1 LNYSR
6 ILVTGG
12 AGFIGSHIVDRLLQ
26 EGFEVI
32 VLDNLST
39 GRITNVKHHLK
50 NKRFKMIKG
59 DVREEKILRKALKGV
74 EAVIHEAAISSVEES
89 IKDPIKT
96 NDINLNGTLNL
107 LNLSVKE
114 GVKRFVFA
122 SSASVYGDL
131 SPPLRE
137 DSQPKPISPYA
148 VSKLSGEYYC
158 KIFHKIYR
166 LETICLRYFN
176 VYGPRQ
182 RNNQYSSV
190 IMNFI
195 NSIKKNKPL
204 VIFGDGLQTRDF
216 IYISDVVEAS
226 IIALKSKEG
235 VGEVFNIATGKPITI
250 NELAQIIIELS
261 EKNNLIP
268 IHAEPRKGDIRH
280 SYADIEKAERILKF
294 KAKVSLEEG
303 LKSVIT
309 SENLI
314 L

>member
-1 LNYSR
+1 LSYSR

-12 AGFIGSHIVDRLLQ
+12 AGFIGSHIVNRLLQ

-39 GRITNVKHHLK
+39 GRITNIKQHLK
-50 NKRFKMIKG
+50 NRRFKMIEG
-59 DVREEKILRKALKGV
+59 DVREEKVVRKALKGV

-89 IKDPIKT
+89 IKNPIKT

-131 SPPLRE
+131 NPPLRE
-137 DSQPKPISPYA
+137 DFLPKPISPYA

-158 KIFHKIYR
+158 KTFHKIYG

-190 IMNFI
+190 IINFI
-195 NSIKKNKPL
+195 DNLKKNKPL

-216 IYISDVVEAS
+216 IYISDVVEANL
-226 IIALKSKEG
+226 IALKSKEG

-250 NELAQIIIELS
+250 NGLAQTIIKLKGKS
-261 EKNNLIP
+261 NLRTIY
-268 IHAEPRKGDIRH
+268 AETRKGDIRH
-280 SYADIEKAERILKF
+280 SYADVEKAGRILKF
-294 KAKVSLEEG
+294 KASLSLEEG
-303 LKSVIT
+303 IKRL
-309 SENLI
+309 L

>member
-1 LNYSR
+1 MDYSR

-26 EGFEVI
+26 EGFEVT

-39 GRITNVKHHLK
+39 GRITNIKHHLSD
-50 NKRFKMIKG
+50 KRFGIIEG
-59 DVREEKILRKALKGV
+59 DIREEKVVRKALKGV

-96 NDINLNGTLNL
+96 NDVNLNGTLNL

-114 GVKRFVFA
+114 RIKRFVFA

-131 SPPLRE
+131 NPPLRE
-137 DSQPKPISPYA
+137 DSQLKPMSPYA
-148 VSKLSGEYYC
+148 VSKLAGEYYC
-158 KIFHKIYR
+158 KVFHRIYG

-182 RNNQYSSV
+182 RNNQYSGV
-190 IMNFI
+190 IINFI
-195 NSIKKNKPL
+195 DNLEKDKPL

-226 IIALKSKEG
+226 LIALKSKEG
-235 VGEVFNIATGKPITI
+235 VGEVFNIATGKPTTI
-250 NELAQIIIELS
+250 NELAQIIIELKGKS
-261 EKNNLIP
+261 NLKP
-268 IHAEPRKGDIRH
+268 IHAEPRKGDIKH
-280 SYADIEKAERILKF
+280 SYADIKKTEEILKF
-294 KAKVSLEEG
+294 KAKVSLKEG
-303 LKSVIT
+303 LKSLNNIWFC
-309 SENLI
+309 
-314 L
+314 

>member
-1 LNYSR
+1 MLSYSR

-12 AGFIGSHIVDRLLQ
+12 AGFIGSHIVNRLLQ

-39 GRITNVKHHLK
+39 GRITNIKQHLK
-50 NKRFKMIKG
+50 NRRFKMIEG
-59 DVREEKILRKALKGV
+59 DVREEKVVRKALKGV

-89 IKDPIKT
+89 IKNPIKT

-131 SPPLRE
+131 NPPLRE
-137 DSQPKPISPYA
+137 DFLPKPISPYA

-158 KIFHKIYR
+158 KTFHKIYG

-190 IMNFI
+190 IINFI
-195 NSIKKNKPL
+195 DNLKKNKPL

-216 IYISDVVEAS
+216 IYISDVVEANL
-226 IIALKSKEG
+226 IALKSKEG

-250 NELAQIIIELS
+250 NGLAQTIIKLKGKS
-261 EKNNLIP
+261 NLRTIY
-268 IHAEPRKGDIRH
+268 AETRKGDIRH
-280 SYADIEKAERILKF
+280 SYADVEKAGRILKF
-294 KAKVSLEEG
+294 KASLSLEEG
-303 LKSVIT
+303 IKRL
-309 SENLI
+309 L

>member
-1 LNYSR
+1 
-6 ILVTGG
+6 LVTGG
-12 AGFIGSHIVDRLLQ
+12 AGFIGSHIVNRLLQ

-39 GRITNVKHHLK
+39 GRITNIKQHLK
-50 NKRFKMIKG
+50 NRRFKMIEG
-59 DVREEKILRKALKGV
+59 DVREEKVVRKALKGV

-89 IKDPIKT
+89 IKNPIKT

-131 SPPLRE
+131 NPPLRE
-137 DSQPKPISPYA
+137 DFLPKPISPYA

-158 KIFHKIYR
+158 KTFHKIYG

-190 IMNFI
+190 IINFI
-195 NSIKKNKPL
+195 DNLKKNKPL

-216 IYISDVVEAS
+216 IYISDVVEANL
-226 IIALKSKEG
+226 IALKSKEG

-250 NELAQIIIELS
+250 NGLAQTIIKLKGKS
-261 EKNNLIP
+261 NLRTIY
-268 IHAEPRKGDIRH
+268 AETRKGDIRH
-280 SYADIEKAERILKF
+280 SYADVEKAGRILKF
-294 KAKVSLEEG
+294 KASLSLEEG
-303 LKSVIT
+303 IKRL
-309 SENLI
+309 L

>member
-1 LNYSR
+1 MEYSR

-12 AGFIGSHIVDRLLQ
+12 AGFIGSHTVDRLLQ
-26 EGFEVI
+26 EGFGVT
-32 VLDNLST
+32 VLDDLST
-39 GRITNVKHHLK
+39 GRIANIKHHLK
-50 NKRFKMIKG
+50 NRRFRMIEG
-59 DVREEKILRKALKGV
+59 DIRDEKVVRRALKGI

-96 NDINLNGTLNL
+96 NDVNLNGTLNL

-131 SPPLRE
+131 NPPLKE
-137 DSQPKPISPYA
+137 DFQPKPMSPYA

-158 KIFHKIYR
+158 KAFHKIYG

-176 VYGPRQ
+176 VYGLRQ

-190 IMNFI
+190 IINFI
-195 NSIKKNKPL
+195 DNLKKNKSP

-226 IIALKSKEG
+226 LIALKSKEG
-235 VGEVFNIATGKPITI
+235 IGEVFNIATGKPTTI
-250 NELAQIIIELS
+250 NELAQTIIELKG
-261 EKNNLIP
+261 KNNLRP

-280 SYADIEKAERILKF
+280 SYADIEKAEKILKF
-294 KAKVSLEEG
+294 RAKVSLEEG
-303 LKSVIT
+303 LKR
-309 SENLI
+309 L

>member
-1 LNYSR
+1 MEYSR

-12 AGFIGSHIVDRLLQ
+12 AGFIGSHIIDRLLQ

-39 GRITNVKHHLK
+39 GRITNIKHHLK
-50 NKRFKMIKG
+50 NKNFQLIKG
-59 DVREEKILRKALKGV
+59 DIREENVVRRALKGV

-89 IKDPIKT
+89 IKNPIKT
-96 NDINLNGTLNL
+96 NDVNVNGTLNL

-114 GVKRFVFA
+114 GVKRFIFA

-131 SPPLRE
+131 NPPLNE
-137 DSQPKPISPYA
+137 DFQPKPMSPYA

-158 KIFHKIYR
+158 KVFHKIYG

-182 RNNQYSSV
+182 KNNQYSSV
-190 IMNFI
+190 IVNFI
-195 NSIKKNKPL
+195 DNIKKNKPP

-235 VGEVFNIATGKPITI
+235 IGEVFNIATGKPTTI
-250 NELAQIIIELS
+250 NELAQIIIEIKGKRKI
-261 EKNNLIP
+261 EP
-268 IHAEPRKGDIRH
+268 IHTEPRKGDIKH
-280 SYADIEKAERILKF
+280 SYANTEKAEEILKF
-294 KAKVSLEEG
+294 KAKVSLREG
-303 LKSVIT
+303 LES
-309 SENLI
+309 LD
-314 L
+314 

>member
-1 LNYSR
+1 MSYSR

-12 AGFIGSHIVDRLLQ
+12 AGFIGSHIVNRLLQ

-39 GRITNVKHHLK
+39 GRITNIKQHLK
-50 NKRFKMIKG
+50 NRRFKMIEG
-59 DVREEKILRKALKGV
+59 DVREEKVVRKALKGV

-89 IKDPIKT
+89 IKNPIKT

-131 SPPLRE
+131 NPPLRE
-137 DSQPKPISPYA
+137 DFLPKPISPYA

-158 KIFHKIYR
+158 KTFHKIYG

-190 IMNFI
+190 IINFI
-195 NSIKKNKPL
+195 DNLKKNKPL

-216 IYISDVVEAS
+216 IYISDVVEANL
-226 IIALKSKEG
+226 IALKSKEG

-250 NELAQIIIELS
+250 NGLAQTIIKLKGKS
-261 EKNNLIP
+261 NLRTIY
-268 IHAEPRKGDIRH
+268 AETRKGDIRH
-280 SYADIEKAERILKF
+280 SYADVEKAGRILKF
-294 KAKVSLEEG
+294 KASLSLEEG
-303 LKSVIT
+303 IKRL
-309 SENLI
+309 L

>member
-1 LNYSR
+1 MEYSR

-26 EGFEVI
+26 EGFKVI

-39 GRITNVKHHLK
+39 GRITNIKHYLK
-50 NKRFKMIKG
+50 NKNFQLIKG
-59 DVREEKILRKALKGV
+59 DIREENVVRRTLKGV

-89 IKDPIKT
+89 IKNPIKT
-96 NDINLNGTLNL
+96 NDVNVNGTLNL

-114 GVKRFVFA
+114 GVKRFIFA

-131 SPPLRE
+131 NPPLNE
-137 DSQPKPISPYA
+137 DFQPKPMSPYA

-158 KIFHKIYR
+158 KVFHKIYG

-182 RNNQYSSV
+182 RNNQYNNV
-190 IMNFI
+190 IINFI
-195 NSIKKNKPL
+195 DNIKKNKPL

-235 VGEVFNIATGKPITI
+235 IGEVFNIATGKPTTI
-250 NELAQIIIELS
+250 NELAQIIIEIKGKRGI
-261 EKNNLIP
+261 EP
-268 IHAEPRKGDIRH
+268 IHTEPRKGDIRH
-280 SYADIEKAERILKF
+280 SYANTKKAEEILKF
-294 KAKVSLEEG
+294 RAKILLGEG
-303 LKSVIT
+303 LKSLGI
-309 SENLI
+309 
-314 L
+314 

>member
-1 LNYSR
+1 MEYSR

-26 EGFEVI
+26 EGFKVI

-39 GRITNVKHHLK
+39 GRITNIKHYLK
-50 NKRFKMIKG
+50 NKNFQLIKG
-59 DVREEKILRKALKGV
+59 DIREENVVRRALKGV

-89 IKDPIKT
+89 IKNPIKT
-96 NDINLNGTLNL
+96 NDVNVNGTLNL

-114 GVKRFVFA
+114 GVKRFIFA

-131 SPPLRE
+131 NPPLNE
-137 DSQPKPISPYA
+137 DFQPKPMSPYA

-158 KIFHKIYR
+158 KVFHKIYG

-182 RNNQYSSV
+182 RNNQYNNV
-190 IMNFI
+190 IINFI
-195 NSIKKNKPL
+195 DNIKKNKPL

-235 VGEVFNIATGKPITI
+235 IGEVFNIATGKPTTI
-250 NELAQIIIELS
+250 NELAQIIIEIKGKRGI
-261 EKNNLIP
+261 EP
-268 IHAEPRKGDIRH
+268 IHTEPRKGDIRH
-280 SYADIEKAERILKF
+280 SYANTKKAEEILKF
-294 KAKVSLEEG
+294 RAKILLGEG
-303 LKSVIT
+303 LKSLGI
-309 SENLI
+309 
-314 L
+314 